1 MKQSLTD
8 QRYLFRHVMHV
19 AAFSLLLSW
28 LTACH
33 GESSFPSKITGY
45 NHTDKD
51 VGTFT
56 VRIGNSEGGGG
67 FLQAHRGG
75 GSFSCCVNVPDPWK
89 PGLTAIVGWTNDYDE
104 NYQEREVPIPE
115 YDANHVAQ
123 VSVHFLRNGEIKV
136 FIPPVGLGNSNY
148 PLKGPEAGLYPGED
162 PVEVWNHGGKQGK
175 E

>member
-1 MKQSLTD
+1 MKYSLNA
-8 QRYLFRHVMHV
+8 LCGLLRHVLRVMV
-19 AAFSLLLSW
+19 WALLLSW

-33 GESSFPSKITGY
+33 GESSFPSNVHGY

-56 VRIGNSEGGGG
+56 VRIGKSEGGGG
-67 FLQAHRGG
+67 FLQAHRESGI
-75 GSFSCCVNVPDPWK
+75 SCCVSVPNPWR
-89 PGLTAIVGWTNDYDE
+89 PGMTATVGWTDDYNE
-104 NYQEREVPIPE
+104 NYQEREVPIPK

-123 VSVHFLRNGEIKV
+123 VSVHFLRKGEIKV
-136 FIPPVGLGNSNY
+136 FIPSVGFWNSNY

-162 PVEVWNHGGKQGK
+162 PAEVWNHGRKQGK